1 MLWAMNGR
9 ILLLVLALASAPLAH
24 AEDAAVRRFEWVLM
38 VRTSSEFPDAVARA
52 GIAAG
57 RAGGAVLEDIR
68 MDAAGQ
74 YSDYRLLIR
83 TIDRD
88 AIGPILARVRA
99 TSGVMGA
106 TVAPLPETPTWAG
119 GPGFMESYTV
129 PDDRPTSN
137 VDRVIMRH
145 DVPPIGDKR
154 ELLEVADVVVGPGLP
169 PVESLGG
176 FTLNVSELLQRL
188 KQSSWRRRED
198 GLRQTPIIILPP
210 DGSPVPDLPSD
221 PSH

>member
-1 MLWAMNGR
+1 MNGR
-9 ILLLVLALASAPLAH
+9 FLLLVLVLALPSAAP

-38 VRTSSEFPDAVARA
+38 IRTSSEYPDALARA

-57 RAGGAVLEDIR
+57 RAGGAVLQDLR
-68 MDAAGQ
+68 MDAAGR
-74 YSDYRLLIR
+74 YSDHRMLVR
-83 TIDRD
+83 TLDRD

-99 TSGVMGA
+99 TAGVMGA

-137 VDRVIMRH
+137 ADRIVMRH

-169 PVESLGG
+169 PIESLGG

-188 KQSSWRRRED
+188 KQSSWRKRED
-198 GLRQTPIIILPP
+198 GLRRTPIVILPP
-210 DGSPVPDLPSD
+210 DGSPAPDFPSD
-221 PSH
+221 AAR